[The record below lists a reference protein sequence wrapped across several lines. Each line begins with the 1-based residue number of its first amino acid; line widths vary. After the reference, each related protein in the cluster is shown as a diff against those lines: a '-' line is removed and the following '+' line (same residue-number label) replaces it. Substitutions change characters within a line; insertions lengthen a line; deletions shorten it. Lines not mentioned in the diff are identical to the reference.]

1 MTGSTRIASWQAS
14 STGQNFKLNFH
25 TCSNK
30 YLQVNSGLGQYRLR
44 RDGVTCSGLASCC
57 KCWYGKLSIVSY
69 TESDSDNAITEGLP
83 RNLWKL
89 PQTFGR
95 AGRDKSLQ
103 AVGVQMFWPGQKGN

>member
-1 MTGSTRIASWQAS
+1 MVSTDCAGMGLHVPDLRLVVNV
-14 STGQNFKLNFH
+14 GMEN
-25 TCSNK
+25 
-30 YLQVNSGLGQYRLR
+30 YL
-44 RDGVTCSGLASCC
+44 
-57 KCWYGKLSIVSY
+57 VSY